1 MVGLTMTCFSEKIM
15 ISYSCI
21 LGIHD
26 IMIQNSLEFSITLHF
41 IARPKYLCAM
51 HINYL
56 NFLQFSEGMRNID
69 EAGYTMAKSAVV
81 TLTRSFGQKG
91 RNGPWKK
98 DGIKGQLISKGLFD
112 VIVSTKKTT
121 KCLKDF
127 CPSLLKD
134 HNK

>member
-1 MVGLTMTCFSEKIM
+1 ML
-15 ISYSCI
+15 
-21 LGIHD
+21 
-26 IMIQNSLEFSITLHF
+26 
-41 IARPKYLCAM
+41 
-51 HINYL
+51 INYL

-81 TLTRSFGQKG
+81 TLTRSFAQKG

-121 KCLKDF
+121 NF
-127 CPSLLKD
+127 F
-134 HNK
+134 